1 MKTKCLYC
9 YQEVESDSEYHEHCA
24 KQFFG
29 TKQAPTLP
37 YSLLE
42 MAELAKEVI
51 DRSVSVPG
59 VQAKLSI
66 SLVKRHIQEQQRLTV
81 VGALGGNYILKP
93 ANEYYPYMPE
103 NEHLTMRLAELYGIP
118 VVPSSLIRL
127 QSGELSYITKR
138 IDRTEKGEKLHML
151 DMFQILEAFDKYK
164 SSMEKVGKA
173 IVLYSENTLL
183 DARTFFELTLFCYF
197 TGNSDMH
204 LKNFSLLKSSHG
216 WSFSPAYDLLNVA
229 IVLPE
234 DTEELALTIG
244 GKKNKITRD
253 LFVSFAIGL
262 GLNQKQIDSVFEH
275 FFSKMNQVYKL
286 IHNSFLPVDF
296 QEKYILF
303 FEKRMTKLM

>member
-9 YQEVESDSEYHEHCA
+9 YQELDWDSEFHENCA

-42 MAELAKEVI
+42 MSELAKEVI

-59 VQAKLSI
+59 VQAKLSM
-66 SLVKRHIQEQQRLTV
+66 SLVKKHIQEQQRLTV

-93 ANEYYPYMPE
+93 ANEQYPYMPE

-138 IDRTEKGEKLHML
+138 IDRNEKGEKLHML

-164 SSMEKVGKA
+164 GSMEKVGKA
-173 IVLYSENTLL
+173 IVSYSENTLL

-204 LKNFSLLKSSHG
+204 LKNFSLLKTPHG

-244 GKKNKITRD
+244 GKKKKITKE
-253 LFVSFAIGL
+253 LFVNFAFGL
-262 GLNQKQIDSVFEH
+262 GLNQKQIESVFVH
-275 FFSKMNQVYKL
+275 FFSKKDLVFQL
-286 IHNSFLPVDF
+286 IQQSFLPIEF
-296 QEKYILF
+296 QEKYIEF
-303 FEKRMTKLM
+303 FENRMAKIK